1 MQADAQEHL
10 AFKQRIQKE
19 KWVPTHINDEFQKT
33 LDMSFLT
40 QKYGKHLNTDKD
52 TYKLS
57 KFDMNRLLTESKRRQ
72 VPNFTPQ
79 EQEVVN
85 ELTPIEQ
92 QSVRIWNDR
101 SYSKNQAI
109 YNENLLNGKCG
120 YFAFDNDM

>member
-120 YFAFDNDM
+120 